1 MKFLKAAAS
10 GLLLAAAGL
19 SSAQAKSP
27 EWVERSNEHAQVLLE
42 VLARFNPETAG
53 QLGVDGH
60 DARVI
65 DLGPGI
71 AERQRKATEAAITE
85 LQRRLAKASHPAV
98 KQDLQILIQA
108 AQDNLETEQLNESL
122 MLPYWAVD
130 RMVFGGIKALL
141 DPRIAKERQ
150 AHAVTRL
157 RAYSGADG
165 STPLTALAR
174 ARIEERLGNAKL
186 IGPYKAEL
194 EQNLSEAKQVLAGLK
209 DLFEKSGLDGWQ
221 APLKSFETQVRQYN
235 AWVRQ
240 TILPRSR
247 TDHRLPEALYANNLK
262 QFGVTISPQ
271 ELMQKAQVSFA
282 EIRNE
287 MRAVAKLLAAERG
300 YKSDDYRDVIRE
312 LKKDQIGNDE
322 ILATYKGRLAKIEDI
337 LRSEQVVTVPA
348 RESVIRLASEAESAI
363 LPAPHMSPPRL
374 IGNTGEYGEFVLPL
388 NVPAEPGKEA
398 LKMDDFTFDAATW
411 TLTAHESRPGHEMQF
426 AAMIDNGVSIARAV
440 FAFNSVNVEGWA
452 LYAEAEMKPDFPLDG
467 QLIGLQH
474 RLMRATRAF
483 MDPMLNLGMMDP
495 EAGREFLMKEVVLS
509 AAMAKQEIDRYTFRA
524 PGQATSYFYGYQRLM
539 ETRQRAELALGKR
552 FQRQAF
558 HDFVLAQGLIPPE
571 LLEKAVM
578 EEFVPAQRK
587 R

>member
-1 MKFLKAAAS
+1 MRLIATAALTA
-10 GLLLAAAGL
+10 LLALPLHAADDWIEA
-19 SSAQAKSP
+19 SNAQAMRLLQLQAQFQP
-27 EWVERSNEHAQVLLE
+27 EGAARTGVEGFDDRIVDLKPRRLE
-42 VLARFNPETAG
+42 RE
-53 QLGVDGH
+53 
-60 DARVI
+60 
-65 DLGPGI
+65 
-71 AERQRKATEAAITE
+71 RKALEDLRAEFVAALEAAE
-85 LQRRLAKASHPAV
+85 HPKLQ
-98 KQDLQILIQA
+98 QDLQILIESINNDLKGMA
-108 AQDNLETEQLNESL
+108 LYAQH
-122 MLPYWAVD
+122 MLPYYAVD
-130 RMVFGGIKALL
+130 RTVFYGIKGLL
-141 DPRIAKERQ
+141 DPRIPAERQ
-150 AHAVTRL
+150 KHAVTRL
-157 RAYSGADG
+157 QRYAGLDG
-165 STPLTALAR
+165 SVPLTELAR
-174 ARIEERLGNAKL
+174 ARTEERLANAEL
-186 IGPYKAEL
+186 IGPYRAQM
-194 EQNLSEAKQVLAGLK
+194 EQNLSESDQVIKGLRE
-209 DLFEKSGLDGWQ
+209 LFEKSGLDGWQ
-221 APLKSFETQVRQYN
+221 DAMKAFSRQLFLYN
-235 AWVRQ
+235 QWLRK
-240 TILPRSR
+240 TLLPRARS
-247 TDHRLPEALYANNLK
+247 DHRLPPEIYAHNLTN
-262 QFGVTISPQ
+262 FGVDVDPR
-271 ELMQKAQVSFA
+271 ELMRKALAAFA

-287 MRAVAKLLAAERG
+287 MHTLAPLVAEQHGLETE
-300 YKSDDYRDVIRE
+300 DYREVIAALKRE
-312 LKKDQIGNDE
+312 QIGNDE
-322 ILATYKGRLAKIEDI
+322 ILDIYNQRLATVEQS
-337 LRSEQVVTVPA
+337 LRDEQLVSVPERA
-348 RESVIRLASEAESAI
+348 ASIRLASEAESAI

-374 IGNTGEYGEFVLPL
+374 VGNTGEYGEFVLPL

>member
-1 MKFLKAAAS
+1 MKNVTAAAG
-10 GLLLAAAGL
+10 GLLLAVASIL
-19 SSAQAKSP
+19 PAQA
-27 EWVERSNEHAQVLLE
+27 EQAAWVETSNEHAQVLLE
-42 VLARFNPETAG
+42 VLATFNPETAG

-60 DARVI
+60 DQRTI
-65 DLGPGI
+65 DLGPTI
-71 AERQRKATEAAITE
+71 HARKQDATATAVAELES
-85 LQRRLAKASHPAV
+85 RLASATHPKV
-98 KQDLQILIQA
+98 RQDLQILIQA
-108 AQDNLETEQLNESL
+108 GKDNIETARLEQQY

-165 STPLTALAR
+165 STPITALAR
-174 ARIEERLGNAKL
+174 ARTEERLKNTKL

-194 EQNLSEAKQVLAGLK
+194 EQNLSETSQVLAGLK
-209 DLFEKSGLDGWQ
+209 SLFEKSELEGWQ
-221 APLKSFETQVRQYN
+221 EPLASFDKQVRQYN
-235 AWVRQ
+235 QWLRSAL
-240 TILPRSR
+240 LPRAR
-247 TDHRLPEALYANNLK
+247 ADHRLPAEIYADNLK
-262 QFGVTISPQ
+262 QFGVTIQPD
-271 ELMQKAQVSFA
+271 ELMQKALVSFA

-287 MRAVAKLLAAERG
+287 MRAVAKQLAAERG

-312 LKKDQIGNDE
+312 LKQDQIGNDE
-322 ILATYKGRLAKIEDI
+322 ILSTYKRRLAVIEKT
-337 LRSEQVVTVPA
+337 LREEHIVTVPE

-398 LKMDDFTFDAATW
+398 LKMDDFTFDAGTW

-426 AAMIDNGVSIARAV
+426 AAMIDHSVSIARAV

-452 LYAEAEMKPDFPLDG
+452 LYAEAEMKPEFPLDG

-483 MDPMLNLGMMDP
+483 MDPMLNLGMLDP
-495 EAGREFLMKEVVLS
+495 EAGRAFLMKEVVLS

-524 PGQATSYFYGYQRLM
+524 PGQATSYFFGYQRLM
-539 ETRQRAELALGKR
+539 ETRQRAELALGAK
-552 FQRQAF
+552 FKRQAF
-558 HDFVLAQGLIPPE
+558 HDFVLAQGLIPPD
-571 LLEKAVM
+571 LLQKAVL
-578 EEFVPAQRK
+578 EEFVPAQR
-587 R
+587 

>member
-1 MKFLKAAAS
+1 MKNVTAAAG
-10 GLLLAAAGL
+10 GLLLAVASIL
-19 SSAQAKSP
+19 PAQAKQAA
-27 EWVERSNEHAQVLLE
+27 WVETSNEHAQVLLE
-42 VLARFNPETAG
+42 VLATFNPETAG

-60 DARVI
+60 DQRTI
-65 DLGPGI
+65 DLGPNI
-71 AERQRKATEAAITE
+71 HARKQDATATAVAELES
-85 LQRRLAKASHPAV
+85 RLASATHPKV
-98 KQDLQILIQA
+98 RQDLQILIQA
-108 AQDNLETEQLNESL
+108 GKDNIETARLEQQY

-165 STPLTALAR
+165 STPITALAR
-174 ARIEERLGNAKL
+174 ARTEERLKNTKL

-194 EQNLSEAKQVLAGLK
+194 EQNLSETSQVLAGLK
-209 DLFEKSGLDGWQ
+209 ALFEKSELEGWQ
-221 APLKSFETQVRQYN
+221 EPLATFDKQVRQYN
-235 AWVRQ
+235 QWLRSAL
-240 TILPRSR
+240 LPRAR
-247 TDHRLPEALYANNLK
+247 ADHRLPAEIYADNLK
-262 QFGVTISPQ
+262 QFGVTIQPD
-271 ELMQKAQVSFA
+271 ELMQKALVSFA

-287 MRAVAKLLAAERG
+287 MRAVAKQLAAERG

-312 LKKDQIGNDE
+312 LKQDQIGNDE
-322 ILATYKGRLAKIEDI
+322 ILSTYKRRLAVIEKT
-337 LRSEQVVTVPA
+337 LREEHIVTVPE

-398 LKMDDFTFDAATW
+398 LKMDDFTFDAGTW

-426 AAMIDNGVSIARAV
+426 AAMIDHGVSIARAV

-452 LYAEAEMKPDFPLDG
+452 LYAEAEMKPEFPLDG

-483 MDPMLNLGMMDP
+483 MDPMLNLGMLDP
-495 EAGREFLMKEVVLS
+495 EAGRAFLMKEVVLS

-524 PGQATSYFYGYQRLM
+524 PGQATSYFFGYQRLM
-539 ETRQRAELALGKR
+539 ETRQRAELALGAK
-552 FQRQAF
+552 FKRQAF
-558 HDFVLAQGLIPPE
+558 HDFVLAQGLIPPD
-571 LLEKAVM
+571 LLQKAVL
-578 EEFVPAQRK
+578 EEFVPAQR
-587 R
+587 